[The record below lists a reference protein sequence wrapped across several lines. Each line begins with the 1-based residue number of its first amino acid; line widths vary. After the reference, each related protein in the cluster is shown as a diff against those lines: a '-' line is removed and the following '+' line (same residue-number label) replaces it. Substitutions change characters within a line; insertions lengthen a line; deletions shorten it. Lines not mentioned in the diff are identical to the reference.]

1 MYTPQVLMLQPAFQ
15 EAVRR
20 ASSERSFNVRLLDL
34 LLNYGCSLSACSLND
49 ILSTTREDP
58 FLLIEEMQRIRR
70 ITFDRRKRQLEEL
83 EETFLQ
89 RQREAAKGGGKSPR
103 DRGARGGDKLLRK
116 PSLRAS
122 IAGMPTPASIGL
134 PEYSR
139 VLPGVHSKE
148 ADGIKQ
154 LLDSCAPTCPR
165 THTPAHTPTHLLTC
179 LHTYPL
185 PPLQLLEPW

>member
-1 MYTPQVLMLQPAFQ
+1 
-15 EAVRR
+15 VRR

-70 ITFDRRKRQLEEL
+70 IIFDRHKRQLEEL

-122 IAGMPTPASIGL
+122 FADMPTPASIGLPEYSRVL

-179 LHTYPL
+179 
-185 PPLQLLEPW
+185 PPPTHCRRCSFSSRGDPPSD